1 MQSFIHKSVAPE
13 KDLTLNLHI
22 SFFFDI
28 SIAFSS
34 FTILPPKTT
43 MCFLFLLCWFNFIS
57 RLFCYFLFLLLF
69 LVSFVISCFFCYFL
83 SLLLFPVSFVIAL
96 GDVTLVIQLV
106 LCLLFAVFAVF
117 WWYSSISVLL
127 LYYRLR
133 CFFEI
138 ILLSR
143 RYQIYCLI
151 PLGCLDDCYFK
162 SSVF

>member
-1 MQSFIHKSVAPE
+1 MQSFTHKSVAPE

-57 RLFCYFLFLLLF
+57 RLFCYFL
-69 LVSFVISCFFCYFL
+69 
-83 SLLLFPVSFVIAL
+83 SLLLFPVSFVIAP
-96 GDVTLVIQLV
+96 GDVTLVILRV
-106 LCLLFAVFAVF
+106 LCLLFAVSVF